1 HDEYIIEAIPVR
13 EFSEKQFLIFFT
25 KQGMV
30 KKSTL
35 NLYDSPRYSRS
46 MIALNLREDDELINV
61 SQSNGQDY
69 IFLASNIGNGL
80 LIHDEYII
88 EAIPVREFSEK
99 QFLIFF
105 TKQGMVKKST
115 LNLYDSPRYSRS
127 MIALNLREDD
137 ELINVSQSNGQ
148 DYIFLASNIGN
159 GLLIH

>member
-1 HDEYIIEAIPVR
+1 DEYIIEAIPVR

-80 LIHDEYII
+80 LIDEKMVSGSVFEPNVTKESALITQRGACKRMKLDLF
-88 EAIPVREFSEK
+88 EVTSRARRGLMMLRELK
-99 QFLIFF
+99 ARPHRIKGAFLINPDD
-105 TKQGMVKKST
+105 T
-115 LNLYDSPRYSRS
+115 LGFNTVRD
-127 MIALNLREDD
+127 
-137 ELINVSQSNGQ
+137 VHK
-148 DYIFLASNIGN
+148 IF
-159 GLLIH
+159 